1 MTILHYIPS
10 IDRTS
15 GGVGAYMQLLTVE
28 LGRLVD
34 LHVVTHRED
43 NPLKLENCTV
53 HFIEKNNNPF
63 SSKGKDEFVRLLE
76 DIRPDVFHTNSC
88 WLPMSARTAMWAK
101 ARGLKVV
108 YTPHGMLEP
117 WIMKRHYWTKKLPAT
132 VLFQR
137 RGIAV
142 ADVLHATADS
152 ERDNLMRLGWNRHI
166 AVIPNCV
173 QVENIQM
180 KTSWTRKKNILFL
193 SRVHVKKG
201 INFLIEA
208 AANLKS
214 ELQGYTINIAGEGEP
229 EYIDELKALA
239 ADLGVSDMI
248 NFVGGVYGER
258 KWELFREA
266 DLFVLPTHSENFGI
280 VVAEALACGTPVLTT
295 KGTPW
300 RELNGIGHDADN
312 NVNGMPKNKCGWWT
326 AIGTE
331 ATTAALC
338 EFLLCS
344 EEQLEALGRNG
355 RRLIEDKYSTTKI
368 ATDMVELYNEV
379 IAM

>member
-1 MTILHYIPS
+1 
-10 IDRTS
+10 
-15 GGVGAYMQLLTVE
+15 
-28 LGRLVD
+28 
-34 LHVVTHRED
+34 
-43 NPLKLENCTV
+43 
-53 HFIEKNNNPF
+53 
-63 SSKGKDEFVRLLE
+63 
-76 DIRPDVFHTNSC
+76 
-88 WLPMSARTAMWAK
+88 
-101 ARGLKVV
+101 
-108 YTPHGMLEP
+108 
-117 WIMKRHYWTKKLPAT
+117 MKRHYWTKKLPAT

-173 QVENIQM
+173 QVEKIQM
-180 KTSWTRKKNILFL
+180 KASWTRKKNILFL

-214 ELQGYTINIAGEGEP
+214 ELQGYIINIAGEGEP

-248 NFVGGVYGER
+248 RFVGGVYGER

-300 RELNGIGHDADN
+300 HELNECH
-312 NVNGMPKNKCGWWT
+312 CGWWT
-326 AIGTE
+326 EIGTDGTE
-331 ATTAALC
+331 
-338 EFLLCS
+338 
-344 EEQLEALGRNG
+344 EALREFIGCTYTELELMGHNG
-355 RRLIEDKYSTTKI
+355 RRLIEEEYSTSKV
-368 ATDMVELYNEV
+368 AADMVRLYKKVLNG
-379 IAM
+379 I